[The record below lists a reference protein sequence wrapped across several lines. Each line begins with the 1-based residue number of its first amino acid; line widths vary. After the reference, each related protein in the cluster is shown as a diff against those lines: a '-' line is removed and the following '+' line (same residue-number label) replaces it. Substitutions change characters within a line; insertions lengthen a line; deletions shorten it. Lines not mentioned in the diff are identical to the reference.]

1 MNVIMRI
8 KFSLRLVLLFLAIVI
23 SGCSSIYFRKADQ
36 LPPILKPMP
45 LSERSPIEYWTG
57 IVFNGAKI
65 GFSHFRLSPSQNN
78 TDQFDIQSEAYFRF
92 QFFLVDK
99 KINLKSF
106 DVVAAD
112 LSLVR
117 FDYTF
122 DLDENQLTVSG
133 RQNGK
138 QLTIKIRNREET
150 TRTIIPFTD
159 KVYPA
164 SAIILYPF
172 VHGLQVGRY
181 FNYNVF
187 DAQTQKIE
195 TVNQKITAYEESEL
209 YVGPAFKI
217 RTRFKG
223 QTVTTWV
230 NAGGVPLLEMSQG
243 GIIISALESRRDAQ
257 RYLSQAAFNK
267 DNVLLEYS
275 LIKSDPLGYPP
286 EQLQSMTAAIK
297 GWDPSIELTDDE
309 RQICHRFGSK
319 VTCRVSKFSTD
330 SNKEQSSPPI
340 NSDTLQRY
348 LLPTFAISSVHP
360 EIHQMARNIVKGADD
375 DWQRLNSLIDWMQ
388 RHIKRE
394 AIDAFTALDVLK
406 SRRAECQGYAMLFAA
421 FARNLGIPTRIVNG
435 IVYLPQ
441 FNGFLYHSW
450 NESYI
455 EDRWLAIDAIFNQ
468 IPADATHIKLLEGET
483 LSDLLPLVNL
493 IGKLRVQIVSTEQ
506 LP

>member
-1 MNVIMRI
+1 MKVMIRLRS
-8 KFSLRLVLLFLAIVI
+8 SLRIVTLI
-23 SGCSSIYFRKADQ
+23 MVILTIGCTNVYFRKADQ
-36 LPPILKPMP
+36 PPPILKPTS
-45 LSERSPIEYWTG
+45 LSERSQVEYWTG

-78 TDQFDIQSEAYFRF
+78 TDQFDIHSEAYFRF
-92 QFFLVDK
+92 RFLLVDK
-99 KINLKSF
+99 IINLKSF

-112 LSLVR
+112 LSLIR

-122 DLDENQLTVSG
+122 DLDENQMAVSG
-133 RQNGK
+133 QHNGK
-138 QLTIKIRNREET
+138 QLTINIRNSEKT
-150 TRTIIPFTD
+150 APKIIPFTG
-159 KVYPA
+159 KVYPS

-172 VHGLQVGRY
+172 LHGLQVGRH
-181 FNYNVF
+181 FNYNVY

-243 GIIISALESRRDAQ
+243 GIIISALESRMDAQ

-267 DNVLLEYS
+267 DDLLIEFS
-275 LIKSDPLGYPP
+275 LIKSEPLGYPP
-286 EQLQSMTAAIK
+286 EKLQSMTATIK

-309 RQICHRFGSK
+309 RQICHRFGSE
-319 VTCRVSKFSTD
+319 VTCRVSKFSID
-330 SNKEQSSPPI
+330 SNREQFSPPI

-348 LLPTFAISSVHP
+348 LLPTFAISSEHP
-360 EIHQMARNIVKGADD
+360 EIRHIARNIVKGVDD
-375 DWQRLNSLIDWMQ
+375 DWQRVNLLIDWMQ

-394 AIDAFTALDVLK
+394 AVDAFTALDVLK

-421 FARNLGIPTRIVNG
+421 FARSLGIPTRIANG

-468 IPADATHIKLLEGET
+468 IPADATHVKLLEGET

-493 IGKLRVQIVSTEQ
+493 IGKLRVQIVSREK

>member
-1 MNVIMRI
+1 MNVMKR
-8 KFSLRLVLLFLAIVI
+8 KKSSSQLVLFFLVIVI
-23 SGCSSIYFRKADQ
+23 SGCSSVYFRKADHP
-36 LPPILKPMP
+36 PPILKPTP
-45 LSERSPIEYWTG
+45 LSERSPLEYWTG

-65 GFSHFRLSPSQNN
+65 GFSHFTLSPSSKK

-92 QFFLVDK
+92 RFLLVDK

-112 LSLVR
+112 LSLIR

-133 RQNGK
+133 QQNGN
-138 QLTIKIRNREET
+138 QLTITIRNREET
-150 TRTIIPFTD
+150 NQKIIPFTE
-159 KVYPA
+159 KVYPS
-164 SAIILYPF
+164 SAILLYPF
-172 VHGLQVGRY
+172 FHGLQVGRQ
-181 FNYNVF
+181 FNYTVF
-187 DAQTQKIE
+187 DAQTQKLE

-223 QTVTTWV
+223 QSVTTWV
-230 NAGGVPLLEMSQG
+230 NAGGLPLLEMSQG

-257 RYLSQAAFNK
+257 RYLSQAALNK

-297 GWDPSIELTDDE
+297 GWDPSIELTNDE
-309 RQICHRFGSK
+309 RQLCHRIGSD
-319 VTCRVSKFSTD
+319 VTCRVSKFPNN
-330 SNKEQSSPPI
+330 SNKEQFTSPKK
-340 NSDTLQRY
+340 SDALLRY
-348 LLPTFAISSVHP
+348 LLPTFAISSEHP
-360 EIHQMARNIVKGADD
+360 DIRYMARNIVMGVDD
-375 DWQRLNSLIDWMQ
+375 DWQRINSLIDWMQ

-394 AIDAFTALDVLK
+394 AVDAFTALDVLEN
-406 SRRAECQGYAMLFAA
+406 RRAECQGYAMLFAA
-421 FARNLGIPTRIVNG
+421 FARSLGIPTRIVNG

-455 EDRWLAIDAIFNQ
+455 EAQWLAIDSIFHQ
-468 IPADATHIKLLEGET
+468 IPADATHVKLLEGET

-493 IGKLRVQIVSTEQ
+493 IGKLRVQIISTEP